1 MMSVEEY
8 DAAEQEAKV
17 GLSFTE
23 IMAFAPRTFDA
34 IGFPHR
40 VKDERELVRY
50 ADWNRDA
57 GNQQYFQPDHFFY
70 GPAVRTVY
78 THDEVEAMDRVR
90 DRAVEVTRKLGRAVR
105 PVCGPFAQLG
115 LFRILMA
122 LRKQC
127 GRPLS
132 VFEVGPGTGYLGAL
146 LDQGWTYDFTDN
158 AQALFLWQS
167 RLLGIDGVPWW
178 QFVCQ
183 EPELKYSRCNYD
195 VVVSNSNLGEM
206 TIDAMKITLHN
217 AREMLEGS
225 SLGLFLFTSMGLQQ
239 HNTLGSVYAELTKL
253 GFKHVCTRLLQGYV
267 LGALPSGHGLD
278 HDIPL
283 FDPSRR
289 GGMLSGKDACHLPD
303 NQHPLDLSVTKLL
316 EGWEPPTRGA

>member
-8 DAAEQEAKV
+8 DAAEQEAKI

-57 GNQQYFQPDHFFY
+57 GNQQYFQPDHFFR

-78 THDEVEAMDRVR
+78 THDEVEAMNAVR
-90 DRAVEVTRKLGRAVR
+90 DRAVAVTSMLGRAVR

-122 LRKQC
+122 LGLGKLQ
-127 GRPLS
+127 

-146 LDQGWTYDFTDN
+146 LMDQGWAYGFTDN
-158 AQALFLWQS
+158 AQALYLWQS
-167 RLLGIDGVPWW
+167 RLLRVASGFPWW
-178 QFVCQ
+178 QFVRGDRL
-183 EPELKYSRCNYD
+183 PKVD

-206 TIDAMKITLHN
+206 TSDALKITLHN
-217 AREMLEGS
+217 ARKMLEGS
-225 SLGLFLFTSMGLQQ
+225 SLGLFLFTSMGLQR
-239 HNTLGSVYAELTKL
+239 HNTLGSVYDELTKL
-253 GFKHVCTRLLQGYV
+253 GFKHVCTRLFQGYV
-267 LGALPSGHGLD
+267 LGSLPNGAELLD
-278 HDIPL
+278 RGIPL
-283 FDPSRR
+283 FDPSGR

-303 NQHPLDLSVTKLL
+303 DQHPLDLRVTKLL